1 MSDRSNSERDFAR
14 RVRISSRTRSH
25 VGTGFGVVA
34 VHAAFGGDGD
44 DTAAD
49 LNRAGFAADRD
60 GALEGAVLRVVTL
73 DGAVAEKH
81 GDRLSVA
88 SDIKGVVNGDRAF
101 VGAIRGVAAF
111 DGGGV
116 FEDGDD
122 AVGVE
127 WHGG

>member
-1 MSDRSNSERDFAR
+1 MLP
-14 RVRISSRTRSH
+14 RTRSH
-25 VGTGFGVVA
+25 VGAIARIVA
-34 VHAAFGGDGD
+34 VHAALGGDD
-44 DTAAD
+44 DHAAAD
-49 LNRAGFAADRD
+49 LNRAGLAADRD

-88 SDIKGVVNGDRAF
+88 PDIEGVVDGNRAF
-101 VGAIRGVAAF
+101 IGAVRGVAAF